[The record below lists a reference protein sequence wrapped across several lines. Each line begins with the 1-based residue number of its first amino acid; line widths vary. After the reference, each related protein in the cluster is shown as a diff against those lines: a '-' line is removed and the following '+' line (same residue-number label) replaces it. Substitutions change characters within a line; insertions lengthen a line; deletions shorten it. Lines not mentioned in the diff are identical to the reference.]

1 MRPECARG
9 FTLLEVLVALAVL
22 ALAMAALV
30 RTASQEARSL
40 ADERERTLA
49 QWVAAN
55 AIAETRLSTPLPS
68 SGQRSGEVEMGGRRW
83 RWDLTISLA
92 TDDGIRR
99 LDVAVR
105 PAQDRSP
112 QGSQPLLVLSG
123 FAAP

>member
-1 MRPECARG
+1 MSVSMRPDRFRG

-30 RTASQEARSL
+30 RTASQETRSL

-55 AIAETRLSTPLPS
+55 AIAETRLATPLPS

-83 RWDLTISLA
+83 RWDLRISMA
-92 TDDGIRR
+92 TDEGIRR
-99 LDVAVR
+99 LEVAVR
-105 PAQDRSP
+105 PVQD
-112 QGSQPLLVLSG
+112 QQPLLTLTG
-123 FAAP
+123 FATP

>member
-1 MRPECARG
+1 MRSDSARG

-30 RTASQEARSL
+30 RTASQETRSL

-55 AIAETRLSTPLPS
+55 AIAETRLATPLPS
-68 SGQRSGEVEMGGRRW
+68 SGERSGEVEMGGRRW
-83 RWDLTISLA
+83 RWDLRISMA

-99 LDVAVR
+99 LDVVVR
-105 PAQDRSP
+105 PAQD
-112 QGSQPLLVLSG
+112 SQPLLVLSG

>member
-1 MRPECARG
+1 MRSESARG

-30 RTASQEARSL
+30 RTASQETRSL

-55 AIAETRLSTPLPS
+55 AIAETRLATPLPS
-68 SGQRSGEVEMGGRRW
+68 SGERSGEVEMGGRRW
-83 RWDLTISLA
+83 RWDLRISMA

-99 LDVAVR
+99 LDVVVR
-105 PAQDRSP
+105 PAQS
-112 QGSQPLLVLSG
+112 SEPLLTLSG